1 MSQHEMVA
9 ELVSSR
15 NITRMVGLVQE
26 LAEQNLHGDGITEEL
41 KALLRGVNEL
51 VGDIETTLKSEHSDD
66 EAILANLERCFTDA
80 KGTLDNNLESFKSDS
95 EGERAAYTAFKDCRA
110 DVYSKYVTK
119 IKKCEAYD
127 NFIADLNFPGKIE
140 QECVWTHADDKV
152 VKHLTDGAAWYQTN
166 AEMAK
171 TLRSACVAAVED
183 YEDADEECDS
193 TQLDFENKVCTVRT
207 KEWDACQDDFIN
219 ECARC
224 AKQFDKTV
232 NEVECREKDRKVD
245 WSSAQKIHC
254 YVHVLLKSPP
264 DSVINSSSCVDGN
277 PEDCISKWRM
287 TKYKECETLCENVDY
302 ENPDGYK
309 VIDGVNSTHRHED
322 DAQEKRCTRIMDLN
336 YPAQVGCEEC
346 PEVDPYPCLGAFED
360 QFYSNYIKTDWV
372 DEIAEGTKEC
382 ANHKHEE
389 WSAYSMEDCHA
400 CPDLPESQQPKSKEC
415 EIFGDEIEVVTTKE
429 AAAYVGFSWITIN
442 GGGPD
447 EERPFKV
454 VGRSGV
460 WAGNEGTWSADK
472 ILKSDGDWCSEDRR
486 PGNFKPSWIK
496 LSLNEPTCIE
506 ELKLSMEWHT
516 ESYKGGM
523 VAKVFSK
530 GVLTW
535 TSPEMTNQAEQV
547 FKGEVKKKAQQSGG
561 GWVKGPNGSNCGTVC
576 SDINK
581 QCDGAKPA
589 TLDSNE
595 KVAAAFKEAGYTCKS
610 FHGARDYDGTP
621 FSKATSGDDCAP
633 FVAGSSKQSSC
644 SRNNYGHHSPLCYCV

>member
-1 MSQHEMVA
+1 MSQHEMVS

-15 NITRMVGLVQE
+15 NITHMVGLVQE
-26 LAEQNLHGDGITEEL
+26 LAEQSLHGDGMTAEL

-51 VGDIETTLKSEHSDD
+51 VLEIENTLKAEHKDD
-66 EAILANLERCFTDA
+66 ETILASLKQCFTDA
-80 KGTLDNNLESFKSDS
+80 KGTLDHTLVSLQSDS
-95 EGERAAYTAFKDCRA
+95 ESEQVAYKAFKDCRA

-119 IKKCEAYD
+119 IKKCEIYD
-127 NFIADLNFPGKIE
+127 NFIAELNFPGKIE
-140 QECVWTHADDKV
+140 QDCVWTHGDDKV

-166 AEMAK
+166 AEMAR

-193 TQLDFENKVCTVRT
+193 TQVDFENKVCTVRT

-254 YVHVLLKSPP
+254 YVHVLLESPS
-264 DSVINSSSCVDGN
+264 DDVLNSSSCVDGT
-277 PEDCISKWRM
+277 PEDCTSKWRLN
-287 TKYKECETLCENVDY
+287 KYKECESLCENVDY
-302 ENPDGYK
+302 KNPDGYS
-309 VIDGVNSTHRHED
+309 VVDGVNSTHRHED
-322 DAQEKRCTRIMDLN
+322 EEQEKRCTRVMDLS
-336 YPAQVGCEEC
+336 YPAQLGCEEC

-372 DEIAEGTKEC
+372 HEIVEGTKEC

-400 CPDLPESQQPKSKEC
+400 CPDLPESQQPKSDKC
-415 EIFGDEIEVVTTKE
+415 EIFGDEIEMVTTKE
-429 AAAYVGFSWITIN
+429 AADYIGFSWITIN
-442 GGGPD
+442 GGGPN

-460 WAGNEGTWSADK
+460 WAGDQATWHQDH
-472 ILKSDGDWCSEDRR
+472 ILKTSREWCSEKRTDQS
-486 PGNFKPSWIK
+486 KPSWIK
-496 LSLNEPTCIE
+496 LSLDEPTCIE
-506 ELKLSMEWHT
+506 ELKLRSPW
-516 ESYKGGM
+516 YGQNYAGGV

-535 TSPEMTNQAEQV
+535 TSAVVANQDTQV
-547 FKGEVKKKAQQSGG
+547 FEGEVKKKKVHQSG
-561 GWVKGPNGSNCGTVC
+561 GWVKGPNGSNCGKVC

-581 QCDGAKPA
+581 QCNGAKPA
-589 TLDSNE
+589 TLDTNE

-633 FVAGSSKQSSC
+633 FSAGSSKQSSC
-644 SRNNYGHHSPLCYCV
+644 SNNHYGHHSPLCYCD